1 MDRILELEALVLA
14 DPGDS
19 AFAELA
25 DIYRRSGD
33 YGGALDLC
41 YNGLSANP
49 ECHLGRVVLA
59 RVFYE
64 RLQFPFAIRE
74 LRELAVLDP
83 KNIFVS
89 KLLSMLAP
97 SGEPYIS
104 SPDSVSRPMAEA
116 EFSFED
122 LSAIDLFEKDS

>member
-25 DIYRRSGD
+25 DIYRRGGD

-49 ECHLGRVVLA
+49 ACHLGRVVLA

-74 LRELAVLDP
+74 LRELYLLDP

-89 KLLSMLAP
+89 KLLSMLSP
-97 SGEPYIS
+97 SEEHYFGS
-104 SPDSVSRPMAEA
+104 SDSAACPMAQA
-116 EFSFED
+116 EFSFQE
-122 LSAIDLFEKDS
+122 LAAIDLFEKDS

>member
-1 MDRILELEALVLA
+1 MDRTLELEALVLA
-14 DPGDS
+14 DPGDP

-41 YNGLSANP
+41 FNGLSASP
-49 ECHLGRVVLA
+49 ECYLGRAVLA
-59 RVFYE
+59 RIFYE

-74 LRELAVLDP
+74 LRELVLLDP
-83 KNIFVS
+83 NNVFVAR
-89 KLLSMLAP
+89 LLSNLAP
-97 SGEPYIS
+97 SEGRNVAS
-104 SPDSVSRPMAEA
+104 SDSVVHPTAQA

-122 LSAIDLFEKDS
+122 LAAIDLFEKDS

>member
-14 DPGDS
+14 NPGDP

-41 YNGLSANP
+41 FNGLSVNP
-49 ECHLGRVVLA
+49 ACQIGRVVLA

-64 RLQFPFAIRE
+64 RLQFAFAIRE
-74 LRELAVLDP
+74 LRELALLNP
-83 KNIFVS
+83 NNIFVS
-89 KLLSMLAP
+89 KLLSILAP
-97 SGEPYIS
+97 FGEDRNVS
-104 SPDSVSRPMAEA
+104 SDSLARPMAQA
-116 EFSFED
+116 EFNFQE
-122 LSAIDLFEKDS
+122 LAAIDLFEKDS

>member
-49 ECHLGRVVLA
+49 ECYLGRVVLA

-74 LRELAVLDP
+74 LRELALLDP

-97 SGEPYIS
+97 SEEGYFS
-104 SPDSVSRPMAEA
+104 SSDSVARPMAQA

>member
-1 MDRILELEALVLA
+1 MDRILELEALVLD

-25 DIYRRSGD
+25 DIYRRNGD

-41 YNGLSANP
+41 FNGLSANS
-49 ECHLGRVVLA
+49 ECYLGRVVLA

-74 LRELAVLDP
+74 LKELALLDP

-97 SGEPYIS
+97 SEEGYFS
-104 SPDSVSRPMAEA
+104 SSDSVSRPMAQA